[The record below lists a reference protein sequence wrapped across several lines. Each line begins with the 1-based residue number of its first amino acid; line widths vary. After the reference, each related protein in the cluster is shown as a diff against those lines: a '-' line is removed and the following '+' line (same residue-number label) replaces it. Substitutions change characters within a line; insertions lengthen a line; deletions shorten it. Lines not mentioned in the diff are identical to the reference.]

1 MEGESTGYTRGERAA
16 GIFGLL
22 LFLALAAIAADL
34 ATGGRLLSRGRK
46 APCGCPETEAGDDD
60 GGS

>member
-1 MEGESTGYTRGERAA
+1 MESETAGYTRGERAA

-34 ATGGRLLSRGRK
+34 ATGGRLLSLRK
-46 APCGCPETEAGDDD
+46 APCGCPEDEAGSGD